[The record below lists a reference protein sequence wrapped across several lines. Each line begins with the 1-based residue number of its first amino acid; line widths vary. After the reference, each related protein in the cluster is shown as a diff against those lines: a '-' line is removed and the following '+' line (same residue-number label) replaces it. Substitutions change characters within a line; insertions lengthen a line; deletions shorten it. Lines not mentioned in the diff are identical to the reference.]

1 MLPHTLCNRLS
12 PHLLLVAATDG
23 RCWLTYT
30 DGPRTLALPKSSVAA
45 KHSSLVAS
53 ALEGAIAAGLLQTGR
68 STERASYTLPRYVRW
83 LAGHYLFAATTP
95 GLFRRAAERFEAV
108 QRSDLAEFALKK
120 AGEEEGHADLAYRDL
135 VDLGLPAN
143 QVLELIRPPSAVAFA
158 DRFARLVESDDPVA
172 LFGFSYCLERM
183 AVERDDAFMQV
194 VRSICPPQ
202 TRALRFL
209 KVHSIVGSDGAHVD
223 EQLSFFDTMTHEE
236 LEAIVGAA
244 FGTAVMLGQ
253 QPTMDQALTD
263 LEICRRLACAG
274 ITLPE
279 AGAVAWD
286 THIPSESTMA

>member
-1 MLPHTLCNRLS
+1 MDVTAH
-12 PHLLLVAATDG
+12 
-23 RCWLTYT
+23 
-30 DGPRTLALPKSSVAA
+30 ALQSTFS
-45 KHSSLVAS
+45 AS
-53 ALEGAIAAGLLQTGR
+53 APCCGN
-68 STERASYTLPRYVRW
+68 RW
-83 LAGHYLFAATTP
+83 PMLAHIYRWSKNT
-95 GLFRRAAERFEAV
+95 RAAEIVSGRKTFEPRCKRARRRHRRRSPADWPLDGESFLHIAAIRSLAGRKLFIRRDDTGSVSARRRAV
-108 QRSDLAEFALKK
+108 RSGSAL
-120 AGEEEGHADLAYRDL
+120 GSRGVCSQEGHADLAYRDL